1 MHKPN
6 DEDTNL
12 GEGNRMYEKVLD
24 LIASQLPVKRENI
37 TRESRLLEDLGADS
51 ANVMI
56 LVMDLE
62 QEFDIVVE
70 DDVLGNIKTVGD
82 IIDYLEKHTS

>member
-1 MHKPN
+1 
-6 DEDTNL
+6 
-12 GEGNRMYEKVLD
+12 MYEKVLD
-24 LIASQLPVKRENI
+24 LIASQLPVKRETI

-82 IIDYLEKHTS
+82 IIDYLEKHA

>member
-1 MHKPN
+1 
-6 DEDTNL
+6 
-12 GEGNRMYEKVLD
+12 MYDKVLD
-24 LIASQLPVKRENI
+24 LIASQLPVKREDI

-62 QEFDIVVE
+62 QAFDIVVE
-70 DDVLGNIKTVGD
+70 DDVLGGIKTVGD
-82 IIDYLEKHTS
+82 IADYLEKHT

>member
-1 MHKPN
+1 
-6 DEDTNL
+6 
-12 GEGNRMYEKVLD
+12 MYDKVLD

-70 DDVLGNIKTVGD
+70 DDVLGSIKTVGD
-82 IIDYLEKHTS
+82 ILEYLEKHT

>member
-1 MHKPN
+1 
-6 DEDTNL
+6 
-12 GEGNRMYEKVLD
+12 MYEKVLD
-24 LIASQLPVKRENI
+24 LIASQLPVKRETI

-82 IIDYLEKHTS
+82 IIDYLEKRA

>member
-1 MHKPN
+1 
-6 DEDTNL
+6 
-12 GEGNRMYEKVLD
+12 MYEKVLD
-24 LIASQLPVKRENI
+24 LIASQLPVKREAI

-82 IIDYLEKHTS
+82 IIDYLEKRA

>member
-1 MHKPN
+1 
-6 DEDTNL
+6 
-12 GEGNRMYEKVLD
+12 MYEKVLD
-24 LIASQLPVKRENI
+24 LIASQLPVKRESI
-37 TRESRLLEDLGADS
+37 TRDSRLLEDLGADS

-62 QEFDIVVE
+62 QEFDIIVE

-82 IIDYLEKHTS
+82 IIDYLEKHA

>member
-1 MHKPN
+1 
-6 DEDTNL
+6 
-12 GEGNRMYEKVLD
+12 MYEKVLD
-24 LIASQLPVKRENI
+24 LIASQLPVQRENI

-82 IIDYLEKHTS
+82 IIDYLEKRA

>member
-1 MHKPN
+1 
-6 DEDTNL
+6 
-12 GEGNRMYEKVLD
+12 MYEKVLD

>member
-1 MHKPN
+1 
-6 DEDTNL
+6 
-12 GEGNRMYEKVLD
+12 MYDKVLD
-24 LIASQLPVKRENI
+24 LIASQLPVKREDI

-62 QEFDIVVE
+62 QAFDVVVE
-70 DDVLGNIKTVGD
+70 DDVLGGIKTVGD
-82 IIDYLEKHTS
+82 ILDYLEQHA

>member
-1 MHKPN
+1 
-6 DEDTNL
+6 
-12 GEGNRMYEKVLD
+12 MYEKVLD
-24 LIASQLPVKRENI
+24 LIASQLPVKRETI

-82 IIDYLEKHTS
+82 IVDYLEKRA

>member
-1 MHKPN
+1 
-6 DEDTNL
+6 
-12 GEGNRMYEKVLD
+12 MYEKVLD
-24 LIASQLPVKRENI
+24 LIASQLPVKRESI

-70 DDVLGNIKTVGD
+70 DDVLGGIKTVGD
-82 IIDYLEKHTS
+82 ILDYLEKHAGK

>member
-1 MHKPN
+1 
-6 DEDTNL
+6 
-12 GEGNRMYEKVLD
+12 MYDKVLD
-24 LIASQLPVKRENI
+24 LIASQLPVKRESI

-62 QEFDIVVE
+62 QAFDIVVE
-70 DDVLGNIKTVGD
+70 DDVLGSIKTVGD
-82 IIDYLEKHTS
+82 IIDYLEKHA

>member
-1 MHKPN
+1 
-6 DEDTNL
+6 
-12 GEGNRMYEKVLD
+12 MYEKVLD

-37 TRESRLLEDLGADS
+37 TRESRLLENLGADS

>member
-1 MHKPN
+1 
-6 DEDTNL
+6 
-12 GEGNRMYEKVLD
+12 MYEKVLD

-62 QEFDIVVE
+62 QQFDIVVE

-82 IIDYLEKHTS
+82 IIDYLEKRV

>member
-1 MHKPN
+1 
-6 DEDTNL
+6 
-12 GEGNRMYEKVLD
+12 MYEKVLD

-37 TRESRLLEDLGADS
+37 SRESRLLEDLGADS

-56 LVMDLE
+56 LIMDLE
-62 QEFDIVVE
+62 QEFDIIVE

-82 IIDYLEKHTS
+82 IIDYLEKHA

>member
-1 MHKPN
+1 
-6 DEDTNL
+6 
-12 GEGNRMYEKVLD
+12 MYEKVLD
-24 LIASQLPVKRENI
+24 LISSQLPVKRENI

-62 QEFDIVVE
+62 QEFDIIVE
-70 DDVLGNIKTVGD
+70 DDVLGSIKTVGD
-82 IIDYLEKHTS
+82 ILDYLEKHT